1 MTSGLP
7 TSGSIRGAAGVR
19 PAVTARAGLAVLLGA
34 GLCLP
39 AAVRAEEPLYL
50 RIRSHP
56 AARLDGA
63 AGPGPAAGPDA
74 EGPPR
79 ETVWERSDRRA
90 RIAIASVCTGCL
102 PAPSSP
108 RASKPASVAEAP
120 ASDPRSSLLPPSLPT
135 EGVP

>member
-7 TSGSIRGAAGVR
+7 TSGSIRSRAGAR
-19 PAVTARAGLAVLLGA
+19 PAVTARAALAVLLCA
-34 GLCLP
+34 VPCLSVP
-39 AAVRAEEPLYL
+39 VARAEEPLYL

-63 AGPGPAAGPDA
+63 AGAGLAAGPTA

-108 RASKPASVAEAP
+108 RVSKPASVAEAP
-120 ASDPRSSLLPPSLPT
+120 ASDPPSSVLSSPPTAGAP
-135 EGVP
+135 